1 MEANGVAGNPSI
13 MSHKICYAWNPFL
26 KVPEKRSGVDLSTAI
41 RKWLWKS
48 LCKTFERRVNSSNS
62 LLFNEFYHLD
72 IYCPVENLGISH
84 AVFAVFRAIYGKSIS
99 EARVGGP
106 LEVFQAAGRS

>member
-1 MEANGVAGNPSI
+1 
-13 MSHKICYAWNPFL
+13 MSHKICYAWDLFL
-26 KVPEKRSGVDLSTAI
+26 KMSEKQSAVDLSTGI

-48 LCKTFERRVNSSNS
+48 LCKTLERRVNLSNPF
-62 LLFNEFYHLD
+62 LFNEFYYLD

-106 LEVFQAAGRS
+106 LEVFWAVGRW